1 MQGWVTLPCLSS
13 IRDLGSAALT
23 LGMDRILSS
32 LPHTHGGK
40 NQNVPYAVLELFIL
54 LSLNPC
60 VHDFPISY
68 VKEWEVH
75 VLLQEHA
82 QEGWVEQ
89 GQA

>member
-13 IRDLGSAALT
+13 NRDLGPVALT

-60 VHDFPISY
+60 VHDFLISY